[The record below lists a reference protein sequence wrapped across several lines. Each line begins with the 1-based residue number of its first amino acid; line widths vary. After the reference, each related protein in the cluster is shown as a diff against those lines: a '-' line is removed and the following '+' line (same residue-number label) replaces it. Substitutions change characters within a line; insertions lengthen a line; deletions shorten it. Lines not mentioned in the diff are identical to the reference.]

1 MCCSFILTPE
11 IMFCL
16 LELQEDCLRYYPRGP
31 SELAAVLCEQIGER
45 VHDYWVVHCNHVY
58 VFKTSVNKYYKVECC
73 NLFVWYNQ
81 GF

>member
-1 MCCSFILTPE
+1 
-11 IMFCL
+11 
-16 LELQEDCLRYYPRGP
+16 
-31 SELAAVLCEQIGER
+31 
-45 VHDYWVVHCNHVY
+45 VY